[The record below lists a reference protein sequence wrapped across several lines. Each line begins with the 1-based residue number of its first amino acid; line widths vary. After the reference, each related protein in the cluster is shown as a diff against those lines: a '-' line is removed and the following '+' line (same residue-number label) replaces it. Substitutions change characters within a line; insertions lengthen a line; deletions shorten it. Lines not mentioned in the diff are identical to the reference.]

1 MDPEQE
7 GCCHADHQSAV
18 WHHPPSSTNVND
30 ESIFIAWLLSEETT
44 IYLISDDGSVKVAA

>member
-18 WHHPPSSTNVND
+18 WHHPPSSTNVNV